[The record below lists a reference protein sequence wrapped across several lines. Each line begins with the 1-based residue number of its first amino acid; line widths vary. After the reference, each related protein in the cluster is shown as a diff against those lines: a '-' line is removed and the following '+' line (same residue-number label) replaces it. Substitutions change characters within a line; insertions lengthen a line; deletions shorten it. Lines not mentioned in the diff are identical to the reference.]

1 MNTAEKSG
9 DLIGRVL
16 LAAMFLLAGIQK
28 IGGYEGTQ
36 GYMEAMGVPGA
47 LLPAVIALE
56 IGGALAIIAGFFTRW
71 VAAALAGFTLA
82 AAFLFHYQP
91 EDQMQM
97 ILFLKNISIAGA
109 FLILVARGAGPWS
122 LDARRH

>member
-36 GYMEAMGVPGA
+36 GYMEAMGVPGT